1 MKSKIIQ
8 ITIIF
13 SCLIIGITVIATL
26 LTRSA
31 ESADTRS
38 EQIVDANEISQLIEM
53 GETAKAQQ
61 KLSELQQN
69 LRAPFTT
76 NTIPKTAIIICILSI
91 LCICTVFI
99 YVYIRIL
106 RPFDKMKDFASEIS
120 KGNFDVPLKYER
132 TNYFGAFTWA
142 FDSMRKEIKSA
153 RMAEHEAIENNKT
166 VIATL
171 SHDIKTPIASIR
183 AYAEGLEANMDSSP
197 ERRTRYLQ
205 VLMKKCD
212 EVTALT
218 NDLLLHSLSEMGR
231 IEIKTEEFE
240 LVPFMEQTI
249 EDITADKK
257 DVIFT
262 KPDFSP
268 VVTADKKRMTQLV
281 ENLINNARKYGRTCI
296 NTSQTG
302 TTNINT
308 TNTDKNTPIPGSAE
322 ISISMAQKDGY
333 VQITFA
339 DKGSGIPDEDMP
351 FITDKF
357 YRGKNSG
364 SENGSGLGLYIV
376 KYITEQTGGTL
387 ELQNT
392 YPGLKVTVSLPLEGK
407 VAERSEVG

>member
-1 MKSKIIQ
+1 MKAKIIQ
-8 ITIIF
+8 ITIFF

-31 ESADTRS
+31 ESADSRS
-38 EQIVDANEISQLIEM
+38 EQIVDINEISQLIEV

-61 KLSELQQN
+61 KISELQQN

-76 NTIPKTAIIICILSI
+76 NTTSKTAIIICILSV
-91 LCICTVFI
+91 LFICTVFI
-99 YVYIRIL
+99 YVYTRIL

-281 ENLINNARKYGRTCI
+281 ENLINNSRKYGK
-296 NTSQTG
+296 
-302 TTNINT
+302 
-308 TNTDKNTPIPGSAE
+308 TDID
-322 ISISMAQKDGY
+322 ISMAQKDGN
-333 VQITFA
+333 VQITFS

-392 YPGLKVTVSLPLEGK
+392 YPGLKVTVNIPMK
-407 VAERSEVG
+407 

>member
-61 KLSELQQN
+61 KISELQQN

-76 NTIPKTAIIICILSI
+76 NTTSKTAIIICILSV

-99 YVYIRIL
+99 YVYTRIL

-281 ENLINNARKYGRTCI
+281 ENLINNSRKYGK
-296 NTSQTG
+296 
-302 TTNINT
+302 
-308 TNTDKNTPIPGSAE
+308 TDID
-322 ISISMAQKDGY
+322 ISMAQKDGN
-333 VQITFA
+333 VQITFS

-392 YPGLKVTVSLPLEGK
+392 YPGLKVTVSLPQK
-407 VAERSEVG
+407 N

>member
-1 MKSKIIQ
+1 MKAKIIQ

-53 GETAKAQQ
+53 GENAKAQQ
-61 KLSELQQN
+61 KLSELKQN

-76 NTIPKTAIIICILSI
+76 NTIPKTAIIICILSV

-99 YVYIRIL
+99 YVYTRIL

-231 IEIKTEEFE
+231 IEIKSEEFE

-281 ENLINNARKYGRTCI
+281 ENLINNSRKYGKTDI
-296 NTSQTG
+296 N
-302 TTNINT
+302 
-308 TNTDKNTPIPGSAE
+308 
-322 ISISMAQKDGY
+322 ISMAQKDGN

-392 YPGLKVTVSLPLEGK
+392 YPGLKVTVSLPHK
-407 VAERSEVG
+407 N

>member
-31 ESADTRS
+31 ESADSRS
-38 EQIVDANEISQLIEM
+38 EQIVDVNEISQLIEM

-61 KLSELQQN
+61 KLSELQQT
-69 LRAPFTT
+69 LRAPFTA
-76 NTIPKTAIIICILSI
+76 NTTSKTAIIICILSVI
-91 LCICTVFI
+91 CICTVFI
-99 YVYIRIL
+99 YVYTRIL

-262 KPDFSP
+262 KPAFSP

-281 ENLINNARKYGRTCI
+281 ENLINNSRKYGK
-296 NTSQTG
+296 
-302 TTNINT
+302 
-308 TNTDKNTPIPGSAE
+308 TDID
-322 ISISMAQKDGY
+322 ISMAQKDGN

-392 YPGLKVTVSLPLEGK
+392 YPGLKVTVSLPQK
-407 VAERSEVG
+407 N

>member
-1 MKSKIIQ
+1 M
-8 ITIIF
+8 
-13 SCLIIGITVIATL
+13 IGITVVTTL

-31 ESADTRS
+31 ESEETRS
-38 EQIVDANEISQLIEM
+38 DRIVDCNEISQLIEM
-53 GETAKAQQ
+53 GEYTKAQQ
-61 KLSELQQN
+61 KLADFQQS
-69 LRAPFTT
+69 LKTPFTYET
-76 NTIPKTAIIICILSI
+76 NEKNAIIICGLAV
-91 LCICTVFI
+91 LCICAIFI
-99 YVYIRIL
+99 YVYFRIL
-106 RPFDKMKDFASEIS
+106 RPFDKLKDFASEIA

-132 TNYFGAFTWA
+132 SNYFGAFTWA
-142 FDSMRKEIKSA
+142 FYCMRKEIKSA
-153 RMAEHEAIENNKT
+153 RMAEHEAVENNKT

-218 NDLLLHSLSEMGR
+218 NDLFLHSLSEMGR

-240 LVPFMEQTI
+240 LVPFLEQTI

-268 VVTADKKRMTQLV
+268 MVKADKKRMTQIV
-281 ENLINNARKYGRTCI
+281 ENLINNARKYGRTVNTLKKSSTDR
-296 NTSQTG
+296 NTSISG
-302 TTNINT
+302 DAVIN
-308 TNTDKNTPIPGSAE
+308 
-322 ISISMAQKDGY
+322 ISMTKNDGY
-333 VQITFA
+333 VQINFT

-357 YRGKNSG
+357 YRGKNCG

-376 KYITEQTGGTL
+376 KYIAEKSGGSL

-392 YPGLKVTVSLPLEGK
+392 YPGLRVTVSIPMK
-407 VAERSEVG
+407 